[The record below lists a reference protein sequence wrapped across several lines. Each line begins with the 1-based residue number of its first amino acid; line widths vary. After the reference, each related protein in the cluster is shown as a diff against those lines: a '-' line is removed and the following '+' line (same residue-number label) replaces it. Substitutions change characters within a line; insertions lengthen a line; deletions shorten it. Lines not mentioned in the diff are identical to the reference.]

1 MKPASL
7 MEVPPE
13 DRELEKILEEA
24 DNETAVE
31 ETEESEDTTEDEDNS
46 EESIDVDYSTM
57 KVAEL
62 KELLK
67 EKDLPV
73 SGTKAE
79 LIERL
84 KS

>member
-1 MKPASL
+1 MKNSF
-7 MEVPPE
+7 
-13 DRELEKILEEA
+13 DEKILEEA
-24 DNETAVE
+24 DNNETAVE
-31 ETEESEDTTEDEDNS
+31 ETEESEDTAGDEDNS
-46 EESIDVDYSTM
+46 EESSDVDYSTM

>member
-1 MKPASL
+1 MNPASL

-13 DRELEKILEEA
+13 DSELEKILEDA
-24 DNETAVE
+24 DNKTTVE
-31 ETEESEDTTEDEDNS
+31 ETEEPEDTTEDEDNT
-46 EESIDVDYSTM
+46 EESSDVDYSAM

-84 KS
+84 NS